1 MAIVP
6 SGEDRE
12 EARRLLFALR
22 QREREANWEELLEH
36 QLAVGL
42 ADRTRTAAGMYWAA
56 SRELAAYEELAF
68 ANRADDLAEFAL
80 EAADDPL
87 TIIEEIVENAGHRR
101 VLVGVHL
108 RLVLAEYGE
117 RWADRVVRMV
127 AERGVAKGR
136 QTPTA
141 NDVWGAIELSLSEIR
156 DDVRMG
162 TVPTSVATFSELHG
176 YVDANE
182 YGGLCQGADG
192 PIDWCA
198 DSDWVEIG
206 NEVQYAVD
214 DWIRAGGLL

>member
-6 SGEDRE
+6 SNEDRE
-12 EARRLLFALR
+12 EAHRLLWAAR
-22 QREREANWEELLEH
+22 QQDEQRWQPLLEEA
-36 QLAVGL
+36 LAIGL

-56 SRELAAYEELAF
+56 SRELAAYEALAF
-68 ANRADDLAEFAL
+68 ANRADDLAEFAR
-80 EAADDPL
+80 EVAEDPL
-87 TIIEEIVENAGHRR
+87 TIVEEIIENAGHRR

-108 RLVLAEYGE
+108 RLVLAEYGQ
-117 RWADRVVRMV
+117 RWARRVIRMV
-127 AERGVAKGR
+127 AERGVQKGR

-162 TVPTSVATFSELHG
+162 TVPTTVETFSDLHG

-206 NEVQYAVD
+206 NEVQYALD